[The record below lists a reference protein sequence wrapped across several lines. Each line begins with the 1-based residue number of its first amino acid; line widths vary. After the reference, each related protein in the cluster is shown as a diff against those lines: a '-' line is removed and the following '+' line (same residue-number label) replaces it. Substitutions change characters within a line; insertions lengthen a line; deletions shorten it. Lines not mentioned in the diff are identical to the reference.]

1 MYPSVAD
8 QTVAEL
14 GGPAS
19 VLVRQKND
27 HVKLDALLKE
37 LEGSGGAGQG
47 DVLRRIYQLVFP
59 HAFAEEA
66 VLWPV
71 VRRVLPDGEQLT
83 LEVEQEHQEVNELVT
98 RLETLKDGDSERE
111 RVLDRLVEVLRE
123 DVRDEEDKLFPRL
136 QEVVGKRRLQLMGIS
151 WEVVRRT
158 APTRAHPVVARR
170 PPGNAVAAVPLS
182 LIDRTRDAVDAAILH
197 GPEALTSALH
207 HASTLLARAAHSIEH
222 FPLLTRGEDSSTSRV
237 RGRPCGSER
246 SRRPVMVVVAVAA
259 GGAVVG
265 ELVFR
270 SLVRRVR
277 SSRRSKPAFSPA
289 RAVRRH
295 RIGPRRFAWPPA
307 APPEQGGRAAGR
319 PPAGA
324 RSQDPC
330 RRRPR

>member
-1 MYPSVAD
+1 MYPSVAH

-14 GGPAS
+14 GGPTS

-27 HVKLDALLKE
+27 HVKLNALLKE
-37 LEGSGGAGQG
+37 LEGSRGAEQG
-47 DVLRRIYQLVFP
+47 DVLRRIYRLVFP

-98 RLETLKDGDSERE
+98 RLETLEEGDPERE
-111 RVLDRLVEVLRE
+111 RVLDRLVEVLGE

-136 QEVVGKRRLQLMGIS
+136 QEVVSKRLLQLMGIS

-182 LIDRTRDAVDAAILH
+182 LIDRIRDAVDTAILQR
-197 GPEALTSALH
+197 PKAVSPVLH
-207 HASTLLARAAHSIEH
+207 RTSTLLARVAHSIEH
-222 FPLLTRGEDSSTSRV
+222 LPLLTRGEDPTTSRV
-237 RGRPCGSER
+237 GRRSDGSGR
-246 SRRPVMVVVAVAA
+246 RRPPVAGVVAVAA
-259 GGAVVG
+259 GGAVAG

-270 SLVRRVR
+270 SLTRRT
-277 SSRRSKPAFSPA
+277 RR
-289 RAVRRH
+289 
-295 RIGPRRFAWPPA
+295 
-307 APPEQGGRAAGR
+307 
-319 PPAGA
+319 
-324 RSQDPC
+324 
-330 RRRPR
+330 